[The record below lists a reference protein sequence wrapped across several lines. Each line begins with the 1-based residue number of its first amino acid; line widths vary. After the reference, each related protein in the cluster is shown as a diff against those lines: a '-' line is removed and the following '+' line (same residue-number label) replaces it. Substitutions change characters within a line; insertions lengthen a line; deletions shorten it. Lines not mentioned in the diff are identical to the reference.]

1 MQRLD
6 GHYLYTLGHQIHGL
20 AGIRSGA
27 SYSEVL
33 GVVWLAET
41 SLEPFLNSSIYRL
54 RYSLQNA
61 HVLLSWVKHVSA
73 KAFGST
79 DLQNDRI
86 EDGDLANLKNALSV
100 FETNL
105 ASEFALM
112 DTYLV
117 APKGGYNTG
126 ELIENG
132 GALFQPTLAAKVPV
146 AIRDLRQATRCIAFE
161 LPTAAGFHL
170 HRANEAVLHSY
181 FDAVRGDLD
190 HPKENNRNMG
200 IYIKL
205 LDEKGLGEKRVRVA
219 LRDLKD
225 LHRNPLIH
233 PDHDLD
239 TVEEAIDLLGAI
251 RATIGAMLPS
261 IPAVPTAPQLPVG
274 VTIPA
279 PPPG

>member
-6 GHYLYTLGHQIHGL
+6 GQYLYTLGHQIHGL
-20 AGIRSGA
+20 AGIRNGA
-27 SYSEVL
+27 SYGEIL
-33 GVVWLAET
+33 GVVWVAET
-41 SLEPFLNSSIYRL
+41 ALEPFLNSSIYQL
-54 RYSLQNA
+54 RHSLQSA
-61 HVLLSWVKHVSA
+61 HVLLSWVKHISL

-86 EDGDLANLKNALSV
+86 EEGDLTNLKNALAV
-100 FETNL
+100 FEINL
-105 ASEFALM
+105 APEFALM

-117 APKGGYNTG
+117 APKGGYNTSD
-126 ELIENG
+126 LIENG

-181 FDAVRGDLD
+181 FDAVRGDID

-205 LDEKGLGEKRVRVA
+205 LDENVLGDKRVRVA

-251 RATIGAMLPS
+251 RATIGSMLPS
-261 IPAVPTAPQLPVG
+261 IPVVPTVPQPPVG
-274 VTIPA
+274 IIIPA
-279 PPPG
+279 PPTV